1 MNEINKNFKMDCL
14 YMLIALAVFCIF
26 NFGCTFLMKNIKKDY
41 DFSRITEEVVTVEA
55 IESFDRGV
63 FMFSLQL
70 NNGYLREVRY
80 SGKLEE
86 RYVGKEITVYTA
98 DGNYY
103 SFNPDD
109 VFYEDSGY
117 KIPHMMQQ
125 ALILIGICF
134 GLIPAGIVT
143 MEYLFDIYHYKK
155 KSKNLKDKCEDIDNI
170 SDS

>member
-14 YMLIALAVFCIF
+14 YMLIALAVFSIF
-26 NFGCTFLMKNIKKDY
+26 NFGCTSWMKSIKNDY
-41 DFSRITEEVVTVEA
+41 DFSRIREEIVTVEG
-55 IESFDRGV
+55 IESFDRGI
-63 FMFSLQL
+63 FKFSLRL
-70 NNGYLREVRY
+70 NSGYLREVCY

-86 RYVGKEITVYTA
+86 RYVGEEVTVYTA
-98 DGNYY
+98 DGSYY
-103 SFNPDD
+103 SFNSED

-117 KIPHMMQQ
+117 KIPYKMQQ

-143 MEYLFDIYHYKK
+143 MDYLFDIYRYKK